1 MKMEDNS
8 LIIGGVALVVLAI
21 AVVAVIKRRKQR
33 TPNSEEVTSEE
44 LSLEELIDSLSTD
57 SAPEKVEILKMED
70 VVTYFKSFPLKK
82 GKDLPFIARKGHDV
96 FLLGTF
102 NEELNEIEN
111 FKLIKTEVLDDQLK
125 SILGTEKFVVLT

>member
-21 AVVAVIKRRKQR
+21 AVVAVIKRRKQK

>member
-21 AVVAVIKRRKQR
+21 AVVAVIKRRKQK

-82 GKDLPFIARKGHDV
+82 GKDIPFIARKGHDV
-96 FLLGTF
+96 FLLGTY
-102 NEELNEIEN
+102 NENVDQIEHTK
-111 FKLIKTEVLDDQLK
+111 FIKTEVLDEKLK
-125 SILGTEKFVVLT
+125 SILAKDKFVVLS

>member
-44 LSLEELIDSLSTD
+44 FSLEKIIDSLSTD
-57 SAPEKVEILKMED
+57 STPEKVEILKKED

>member
-96 FLLGTF
+96 FLLGTY
-102 NEELNEIEN
+102 NEKVDQIEHY
-111 FKLIKTEVLDDQLK
+111 KLIKSEVLDEQLK
-125 SILGTEKFVVLT
+125 SILGKEKFVVLS